1 MPFQRTGISL
11 ADCDLLSNMSQ
22 RKPQKDLEVH
32 VSFEVSR
39 VASSCI
45 ASAYE
50 QIVPLVRRSI
60 AVPPELLKEQLETE
74 QEQEQARGMEA

>member
-1 MPFQRTGISL
+1 M

-39 VASSCI
+39 VASACI

-60 AVPPELLKEQLETE
+60 SVHPELLKEQLETE
-74 QEQEQARGMEA
+74 KQQARGMEA